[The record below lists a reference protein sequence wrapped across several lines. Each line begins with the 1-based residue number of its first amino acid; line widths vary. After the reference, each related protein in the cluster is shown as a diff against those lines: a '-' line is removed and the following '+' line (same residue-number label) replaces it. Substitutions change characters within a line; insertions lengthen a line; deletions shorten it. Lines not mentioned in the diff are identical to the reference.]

1 MANLIL
7 TIGVTVLSFCVVIFF
22 AVAFANAIE
31 SVIARRDM
39 KRIMKDDVQIVKATE
54 DDCCCCHECC
64 GCQECY
70 HSHDVESVHD
80 EEE

>member
-22 AVAFANAIE
+22 TIAFANTIE
-31 SVIARRDM
+31 SVIAKHDM
-39 KRIMKDDVQIVKATE
+39 KRIMKDDVQIIKATE

-70 HSHDVESVHD
+70 HSHGVESVHN

>member
-7 TIGVTVLSFCVVIFF
+7 TNGVSVFSFCIVFFF
-22 AVAFANAIE
+22 AIVFANAIE

-39 KRIMKDDVQIVKATE
+39 KQAMKDDVQIVEATE
-54 DDCCCCHECC
+54 DDCCCHECC
-64 GCQECY
+64 GCCGCCG
-70 HSHDVESVHD
+70 HCHNVESVHD

>member
-7 TIGVTVLSFCVVIFF
+7 TIGVTVLSFCIVVFF
-22 AVAFANAIE
+22 AIAFANAIE

-39 KRIMKDDVQIVKATE
+39 KQVMKDDVQIVKATE
-54 DDCCCCHECC
+54 HDCCCHKCC
-64 GCQECY
+64 GCCG
-70 HSHDVESVHD
+70 HCHNIESVHD

>member
-7 TIGVTVLSFCVVIFF
+7 TIGVTVLSFCVVVFF
-22 AVAFANAIE
+22 TFAFANVIE
-31 SVIARRDM
+31 YLLAELEL
-39 KRIMKDDVQIVKATE
+39 KRVMKDDVQIVKATE

-70 HSHDVESVHD
+70 HSHGVESVND

>member
-7 TIGVTVLSFCVVIFF
+7 TIGVTVLSFCIVVFF
-22 AVAFANAIE
+22 AIAFINAIE

-39 KRIMKDDVQIVKATE
+39 KQVMKDDVQIIKATE
-54 DDCCCCHECC
+54 HDCCCHKCC
-64 GCQECY
+64 GCCG
-70 HSHDVESVHD
+70 HCHNVESVHD

>member
-7 TIGVTVLSFCVVIFF
+7 VVGITVLSFCVVVFF
-22 AVAFANAIE
+22 AIAFANAIE

-39 KRIMKDDVQIVKATE
+39 KQVMKDDVQIIKATE
-54 DDCCCCHECC
+54 HDCCCHKCC
-64 GCQECY
+64 GCCG
-70 HSHDVESVHD
+70 HCHNVESVHD

>member
-1 MANLIL
+1 MANLFL
-7 TIGVTVLSFCVVIFF
+7 TIGVTVLSICVVVFF
-22 AVAFANAIE
+22 TFAFANVVE
-31 SVIARRDM
+31 SVIAKHDM
-39 KRIMKDDVQIVKATE
+39 KQIMKDDVQIVKATE
-54 DDCCCCHECC
+54 HDCRCCHACC

>member
-7 TIGVTVLSFCVVIFF
+7 SIGVTVLSFCVATFF
-22 AVAFANAIE
+22 TTAFANAIE
-31 SVIARRDM
+31 SVIAKHDM
-39 KRIMKDDVQIVKATE
+39 KRIMKDDVQFVKATE
-54 DDCCCCHECC
+54 HDCCCCHECC

-70 HSHDVESVHD
+70 HSHNVESVHD

>member
-1 MANLIL
+1 MTNLIL

-22 AVAFANAIE
+22 AIAFANAIE

-39 KRIMKDDVQIVKATE
+39 KLVMKDDVQIIKATE
-54 DDCCCCHECC
+54 HDCCCCHECC
-64 GCQECY
+64 GCQECC
-70 HSHDVESVHD
+70 HSHGVESVHN

>member
-7 TIGVTVLSFCVVIFF
+7 TLGVTFLSICVVIFF
-22 AVAFANAIE
+22 TIAFANVVEYLIDKH
-31 SVIARRDM
+31 DM
-39 KRIMKDDVQIVKATE
+39 KRIMKDDIQIVKATE
-54 DDCCCCHECC
+54 HDCCCHECC
-64 GCQECY
+64 GCQGCY

>member
-7 TIGVTVLSFCVVIFF
+7 TIGVTILSICVIVFF
-22 AVAFANAIE
+22 TIAFANVIE
-31 SVIARRDM
+31 YLIDKHDM
-39 KRIMKDDVQIVKATE
+39 KRIMKDDIQIVKATE
-54 DDCCCCHECC
+54 HDCCCHECC
-64 GCQECY
+64 GCQGCY

>member
-7 TIGVTVLSFCVVIFF
+7 SVGVSVLSFCVVVFF
-22 AVAFANAIE
+22 AIAFANAIE
-31 SVIARRDM
+31 NVIAKHDM

-54 DDCCCCHECC
+54 NDCCCCHECC

>member
-7 TIGVTVLSFCVVIFF
+7 TIGVTVLSFCVVVFF
-22 AVAFANAIE
+22 AIAFANAIE

-39 KRIMKDDVQIVKATE
+39 KQVVKDDVQIIKATE
-54 DDCCCCHECC
+54 HDCCCHKCC
-64 GCQECY
+64 GCCG
-70 HSHDVESVHD
+70 HCHNVESVHD

>member
-7 TIGVTVLSFCVVIFF
+7 TLGVTVLSFCVVIFF
-22 AVAFANAIE
+22 TIAFANAIE
-31 SVIARRDM
+31 SVIAKHDM
-39 KRIMKDDVQIVKATE
+39 KRIMKDDVQFVKATE
-54 DDCCCCHECC
+54 DDCCCHECC

>member
-1 MANLIL
+1 MTNLIL
-7 TIGVTVLSFCVVIFF
+7 SIGVAVLSFCVVVFF
-22 AVAFANAIE
+22 AIAFANAIE
-31 SVIARRDM
+31 SVIAKHDM

-54 DDCCCCHECC
+54 DDCCCHECC
-64 GCQECY
+64 GCQGCY

>member
-7 TIGVTVLSFCVVIFF
+7 TIGVTVLSFCVVVFF
-22 AVAFANAIE
+22 AIAFANAIE
-31 SVIARRDM
+31 SVIARRGM

-54 DDCCCCHECC
+54 HDCCCHKCC
-64 GCQECY
+64 GCCG
-70 HSHDVESVHD
+70 HCHNVESVHD

>member
-31 SVIARRDM
+31 SVIARRVM
-39 KRIMKDDVQIVKATE
+39 KQAMKDDIQIVKATE
-54 DDCCCCHECC
+54 NDCCCCHECC

-70 HSHDVESVHD
+70 HSHNIESVHD
-80 EEE
+80 E

>member
-7 TIGVTVLSFCVVIFF
+7 TIGVTVLSFCIVIFF
-22 AVAFANAIE
+22 AIAFANAIE

-39 KRIMKDDVQIVKATE
+39 EQVMKDDVQIVKATE
-54 DDCCCCHECC
+54 HDCCCCHECC
-64 GCQECY
+64 GCCG
-70 HSHDVESVHD
+70 HCHNVESVHD

>member
-7 TIGVTVLSFCVVIFF
+7 TIGVTVLSFCVIVFF
-22 AVAFANAIE
+22 AIAFANAIE

-39 KRIMKDDVQIVKATE
+39 KQAMKDDVQIVKATE
-54 DDCCCCHECC
+54 HDCYCHECC

>member
-7 TIGVTVLSFCVVIFF
+7 TIGVTVLSFCVVVFF
-22 AVAFANAIE
+22 AIAFANAIE

-39 KRIMKDDVQIVKATE
+39 KQVTKDDVQIVKATE
-54 DDCCCCHECC
+54 HDCCCHKCC
-64 GCQECY
+64 GCCG
-70 HSHDVESVHD
+70 HCHNIESVHD

>member
-7 TIGVTVLSFCVVIFF
+7 SIGVAVLSFCVVVFF
-22 AVAFANAIE
+22 TVAFANTIE
-31 SVIARRDM
+31 NVIARRDM

-54 DDCCCCHECC
+54 HDCCCHECC

-70 HSHDVESVHD
+70 HSHGIESVHN

>member
-7 TIGVTVLSFCVVIFF
+7 TIGVTVLSFCVVVFF
-22 AVAFANAIE
+22 TFAFANAIE

-39 KRIMKDDVQIVKATE
+39 KQVMKDDVQIIKATE
-54 DDCCCCHECC
+54 HDCCCHECRSCC
-64 GCQECY
+64 GHC
-70 HSHDVESVHD
+70 HNVESVHD

>member
-22 AVAFANAIE
+22 AIAFANVIE
-31 SVIARRDM
+31 SVIAKHYM
-39 KRIMKDDVQIVKATE
+39 KRIMKDDVQIVKATK
-54 DDCCCCHECC
+54 DDCCCHECC
-64 GCQECY
+64 GCQGCY
-70 HSHDVESVHD
+70 HSHDIESVHD

>member
-7 TIGVTVLSFCVVIFF
+7 TIGVTVLSFCVVVFF
-22 AVAFANAIE
+22 AIAFANAIE

-54 DDCCCCHECC
+54 HDCCCHECC
-64 GCQECY
+64 GCCG
-70 HSHDVESVHD
+70 HCHNVESVHN

>member
-7 TIGVTVLSFCVVIFF
+7 TIGVTVLSFCVVVFF
-22 AVAFANAIE
+22 VIAFANVVE
-31 SVIARRDM
+31 SVIAKHDM

-54 DDCCCCHECC
+54 HDCRCCHECC

>member
-7 TIGVTVLSFCVVIFF
+7 TIGVTVLSFCVVVFF
-22 AVAFANAIE
+22 AIAFANAIE
-31 SVIARRDM
+31 SVIAKHDM

-54 DDCCCCHECC
+54 HDCCCCHECC
-64 GCQECY
+64 GCQEYY

>member
-7 TIGVTVLSFCVVIFF
+7 TIGVTVLSFCVATFF
-22 AVAFANAIE
+22 AIAFANAIE
-31 SVIARRDM
+31 SVIAKHDM
-39 KRIMKDDVQIVKATE
+39 KRIMKNDIQIVKATK
-54 DDCCCCHECC
+54 DNCCCHGCC
-64 GCQECY
+64 GCQGCY

>member
-7 TIGVTVLSFCVVIFF
+7 TIGVTVLSFCVVVFF
-22 AVAFANAIE
+22 AIAFANAIE

-39 KRIMKDDVQIVKATE
+39 KQVMKDDVQIVKATE
-54 DDCCCCHECC
+54 HDCCCHECC
-64 GCQECY
+64 GCCG
-70 HSHDVESVHD
+70 HSHGVESVHN